1 MAHPLQLTGCQTIKF
16 NFPRAKLAKCVLLTR
31 FVNCLQNLNI
41 ARTEHAGRNTEFAK
55 TSWERKYV
63 SVKMATRANFLA
75 VQVISTG
82 NRTGWSPIRAYY
94 LLIINDSF
102 EDLREDKKAGERRK
116 LFYEFVREKA
126 DLAVSVREHIAFL
139 LFSFQ

>member
-1 MAHPLQLTGCQTIKF
+1 
-16 NFPRAKLAKCVLLTR
+16 
-31 FVNCLQNLNI
+31 
-41 ARTEHAGRNTEFAK
+41 
-55 TSWERKYV
+55 
-63 SVKMATRANFLA
+63 MATRANFLA

-82 NRTGWSPIRAYY
+82 NRTGWSPILAYY